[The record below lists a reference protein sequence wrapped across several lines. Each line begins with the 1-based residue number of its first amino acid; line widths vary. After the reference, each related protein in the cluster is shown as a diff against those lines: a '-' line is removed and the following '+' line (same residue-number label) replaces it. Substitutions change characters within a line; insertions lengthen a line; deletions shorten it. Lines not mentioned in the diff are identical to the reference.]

1 MAKAPPAL
9 TIIIEISK
17 SKLRTMAEA
26 ALSFIYDEFDE
37 SDVKAAGYSSKKM
50 IDALVVDKTFLNEI
64 TDTIKAEASNA
75 IADQYSY
82 GFSNE
87 SIIAYD
93 MYDEISKVY
102 QLREVDREKEDFSAF
117 RKKSL
122 QAAKKL
128 LLDAGYSVDD
138 SAVVD

>member
-102 QLREVDREKEDFSAF
+102 QLREVD
-117 RKKSL
+117 
-122 QAAKKL
+122 KL
-128 LLDAGYSVDD
+128 LIFRRTYHKL
-138 SAVVD
+138 